1 VKYIKKKS
9 SEIDTNRLVVYGGS
23 YGGFAVLSSLTE
35 YPELWKG
42 GVDIV
47 GIANFVTF
55 LQNTAAWRR
64 KHREAEYG
72 SLKNDMDTLIRISPI
87 NKIDNIKASVFIAHG
102 DNDERVP
109 LSETLQIHDKLKGR
123 NLTGKLLRF
132 SDEGHGITKLK
143 NRLKLYT
150 EILQWLKETI

>member
-1 VKYIKKKS
+1 M
-9 SEIDTNRLVVYGGS
+9 
-23 YGGFAVLSSLTE
+23 TE

-42 GVDIV
+42 GIDIV

-55 LQNTAAWRR
+55 LQNTAPWRR

-72 SLKNDMDTLIRISPI
+72 SLKDDMETLIRISPI
-87 NKIDNIKASVFIAHG
+87 NQIENIKASVFIAHG

-109 LSETLQIHDKLKGR
+109 LSETLQIYEKLKEKAISV
-123 NLTGKLLRF
+123 KLLRF
-132 SDEGHGITKLK
+132 SDEGHGVTKLK

-150 EILQWLKETI
+150 DILQWLKDTI